1 MLYVWK
7 QLRLETEHDELHLV
21 GDIPEQEGLI
31 QELKRYIQKA
41 YVVNPA
47 ADFQDS
53 PVTKIAGMPY
63 DLMTFIMKGR

>member
-1 MLYVWK
+1 
-7 QLRLETEHDELHLV
+7 V